1 MDYNCMF
8 GVSPKYT
15 KCSRVEFLQ
24 DFFSC
29 GFSPVFHSI
38 QKCWVLG
45 FLYLAD
51 DGVGMSSLLKIY
63 NALKV
68 MECLDCLYVIDAKRE
83 PAQPQAHVLP
93 DNGMRCKLER
103 GLTWVGSFFS
113 YAKPSSL
120 LIFFIPLDLKHGWGA
135 AADNWWRSLL
145 NN

>member
-1 MDYNCMF
+1 MP
-8 GVSPKYT
+8 GISSKYAE
-15 KCSRVEFLQ
+15 CSRVEFLQ

-29 GFSPVFHSI
+29 GFSPMFHSI
-38 QKCWVLG
+38 QKFWVLG

-63 NALKV
+63 NVLKV
-68 MECLDCLYVIDAKRE
+68 MKCMDCLDVIDAERE
-83 PAQPQAHVLP
+83 PAQPQVHVLP
-93 DNGMRCKLER
+93 DNGVGCKFER
-103 GLTWVGSFFS
+103 GLTWVGPFIS
-113 YAKPSSL
+113 YAKLSSL